1 MESGAYGA
9 ANAGGSFDLRRF
21 LSQPQV
27 VTRIV
32 SMVSRPGGIQSR
44 APRPPGPVGRRLPSA
59 TGGCGRTS
67 QAGRRSAGPAPLR
80 VSIHSRPCVLSPIP
94 LRGSGSR
101 LIHSIPATPV
111 RDVPRGALRGQARRP
126 AGSGWGFGGH
136 ATAGGLH
143 AALPGVGNSPGRDFL
158 RPRGVQGGGWPGA
171 LK

>member
-21 LSQPQV
+21 VSQPQV

-32 SMVSRPGGIQSR
+32 SMVSRPGGIRSR

-67 QAGRRSAGPAPLR
+67 QAWRRARAPHPFA
-80 VSIHSRPCVLSPIP
+80 SPSPSRPCALSPVP

-101 LIHSIPATPV
+101 LIRSSRPPRCGMSPEVLCGDGPVALLAVGGAPGATPQQV
-111 RDVPRGALRGQARRP
+111 ACTPRFP
-126 AGSGWGFGGH
+126 AWGIHLEGTF
-136 ATAGGLH
+136 
-143 AALPGVGNSPGRDFL
+143 
-158 RPRGVQGGGWPGA
+158 
-171 LK
+171 